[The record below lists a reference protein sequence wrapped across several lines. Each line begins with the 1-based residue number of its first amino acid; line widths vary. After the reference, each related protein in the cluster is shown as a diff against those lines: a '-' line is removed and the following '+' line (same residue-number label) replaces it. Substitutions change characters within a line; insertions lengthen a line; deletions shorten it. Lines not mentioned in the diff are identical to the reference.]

1 MTYIDAEKIYEA
13 TYQGLSI
20 FQYYFPGVDF
30 GDQKHFVKC
39 RAEERTASAKVTMF
53 KGKWRIT
60 DFGNQSEMSGM
71 SSIAYTMWAENL
83 IYIDALRFIQEV
95 IIRHEVGGSDFK
107 RPVYKAD
114 YAWRDVGPDDK
125 KGEYK
130 FAFKPIPSE
139 IDVKSIG
146 RYITPELLDRFNMK
160 SLEKYEMVSYSEK
173 YHKDIV
179 HIFTSTDDY
188 PIFLLD
194 EGSFKKIY
202 KPHEFEKRYRFLYVG
217 TKPTNYVFG
226 LKQIQSM
233 DNEFVNDAGEY
244 EYNGPEW
251 KKPKV
256 KDLIRC
262 SGESDALNMA
272 SIGFN
277 VYWLNSESAEM
288 PRETWDTLD
297 GLCETHYQLMD
308 LDATGK
314 DMAMKFAH
322 RHIDLVTIQLP
333 EWLQYKKDWRGNPCK
348 DIKDFINISGS
359 DQDETNSNF
368 IVLKRNSF
376 PMKFWRKS
384 IEEVKGKKVV
394 NYNIGL
400 ENYYY
405 FLQSHG
411 FYVTDSPYHRKA
423 GYCYAHINGKV
434 VDLINPDNIKKII
447 KRFTKDWIRGK
458 NLIDGVAILD
468 KINSSNQISENN
480 LQELKELPSLNFIN
494 HDKRTE
500 YLHFTNSSLKIQK
513 DSIEKVKHQDVP
525 NFILGK
531 LELGTDIISHV
542 IEKNITLIKQ
552 PAIEVKPTPDYALL
566 LEKLKGAKT
575 SEERE
580 NCNVE
585 LANYPEL
592 NRYEVTFNDKD
603 FIFTKFLTDLAHIHW
618 RKEIEDKAELSA
630 DEKKEQNLS
639 LANLMFVLGYMTSQY
654 KDPGKPWLVFLQD
667 MKISQIGQSSGRS
680 GKSLL
685 CAALSH
691 TRPRFYIGARRKD
704 ITDKTEFLYDG
715 FTKFHNI
722 IEVDDLYE
730 FADFNFFY
738 TQVTGNREVN
748 SKHISKQILA
758 YDTSGKM
765 VVSSNFELQNVDSS
779 TIARILNGAASD
791 YYHEKT
797 KFNDY
802 KESRSPLTKFGRLL
816 FDDFTE
822 EEWIKFYNFMAYCVQ
837 LQMRFFKIQPPMDN
851 LLKRQLRR
859 LMTKGVSKDEE
870 FFIWANHYFTIPP
883 DPRPA
888 VSPENVGYFNVYF
901 KREAAFDNFKLTLN
915 ASQISKYKSNQ
926 FKTSLE
932 AWCEYHGYTLNPIH
946 LCTGTNAGEDRRI
959 IKKIDE
965 KTTECFFI
973 STLSVQA
980 VDEDEQGN
988 ADENLLTKK
997 EADDMPF

>member
-1 MTYIDAEKIYEA
+1 MIYIDADKILDTTEH
-13 TYQGLSI
+13 GLTI
-20 FQYYFPGVDF
+20 FQHYFPGVDF
-30 GDQKHFVKC
+30 RDTKHFVKC
-39 RAEERTASAKVTMF
+39 RESEKTASAKVSQY
-53 KGKWRIT
+53 KGTWRIT

-71 SSIAYTMWAENL
+71 SAIGYVGWAENL
-83 IYIDALRFIQEV
+83 IYIDSLRFIQDV
-95 IIRHEVGGSDFK
+95 IIRREVGGSDFK
-107 RPVYKAD
+107 RPSYKAE
-114 YAWRDVGPDDK
+114 YSWREVGPEDK
-125 KGEYK
+125 KGEYN
-130 FAFKPIPSE
+130 FEYKPKPSE
-139 IDVKSIG
+139 IDLKSIG
-146 RYITPELLDRFNMK
+146 RYLEIGHLDRFNLK
-160 SLEKYEMVSYSEK
+160 SLVKYEMISYSERYK
-173 YHKDIV
+173 KDIV
-179 HIFTSTDDY
+179 HIFKSTDDF

-202 KPHEFEKRYRFLYVG
+202 KPHELDKKFRFGYVG
-217 TKPTNYVFG
+217 NKPTNYIFG
-226 LKQIQSM
+226 LKQLQSM
-233 DNEFVNDAGEY
+233 DNEFVNPDTGKY
-244 EYNGPEW
+244 EYKGPEW

-272 SIGFN
+272 SLGFN
-277 VYWLNSESAEM
+277 VYWLNSESAEV
-288 PRETWDTLD
+288 PREVWETLD
-297 GLCETHYQLMD
+297 GLCERHYQLMD

-314 DMAMKFAH
+314 EMAMKFAH

-333 EWLQYKKDWRGNPCK
+333 EWLKFKKDWRGNPCK
-348 DIKDFINISGS
+348 DIKDFINISGT
-359 DQDETNSNF
+359 DLEDTINNF
-368 IVLKRNSF
+368 ITIKASSF
-376 PMKFWRKS
+376 PMKFWKKS
-384 IEEVKGKKVV
+384 IDDVKGKKVV

-447 KRFTKDWIRGK
+447 KRFTKDWIRSK

-480 LQELKELPSLNFIN
+480 LQELKELTSLNFIN

-500 YLHFTNSSLKIQK
+500 YLHFTNGSLKIQK

-542 IEKNITLIKQ
+542 IDKNITLIKQ
-552 PAIEVKPTPDYALL
+552 PAIEVKPMPAYALL

-585 LANYPEL
+585 LSNYPEL
-592 NRYEVTFNDKD
+592 DRYEVTINDD
-603 FIFTKFLTDLAHIHW
+603 SFIFTKFLTDLAHIHW
-618 RKEIEDKAELSA
+618 RKEVEDHLKLTNAET
-630 DEKKEQNLS
+630 KEQNLS

-748 SKHISKQILA
+748 SKHISKQILS

-765 VVSSNFELQNVDSS
+765 VVSSNFELQNVDS
-779 TIARILNGAASD
+779 
-791 YYHEKT
+791 
-797 KFNDY
+797 FNNRTY
-802 KESRSPLTKFGRLL
+802 PERGSIGLL
-816 FDDFTE
+816 P
-822 EEWIKFYNFMAYCVQ
+822 
-837 LQMRFFKIQPPMDN
+837 R
-851 LLKRQLRR
+851 
-859 LMTKGVSKDEE
+859 KDE
-870 FFIWANHYFTIPP
+870 
-883 DPRPA
+883 
-888 VSPENVGYFNVYF
+888 V
-901 KREAAFDNFKLTLN
+901 
-915 ASQISKYKSNQ
+915 
-926 FKTSLE
+926 
-932 AWCEYHGYTLNPIH
+932 
-946 LCTGTNAGEDRRI
+946 
-959 IKKIDE
+959 
-965 KTTECFFI
+965 
-973 STLSVQA
+973 
-980 VDEDEQGN
+980 
-988 ADENLLTKK
+988 
-997 EADDMPF
+997 

>member
-1 MTYIDAEKIYEA
+1 MIYIDAEKIYDA
-13 TYQGLSI
+13 THQGLTI
-20 FQYYFPGVDF
+20 FQHYFPGVDF

-39 RAEERTASAKVTMF
+39 RTEEKTASAKVSLY

-71 SSIAYTMWAENL
+71 SSIAYVMWAENL

-95 IIRHEVGGSDFK
+95 IVRHEVGGKEFV
-107 RPVYKAD
+107 RPKYRAD
-114 YAWRDVGPDDK
+114 YSWRDLEPEDK

-130 FAFKPIPSE
+130 FAYKPVPT
-139 IDVKSIG
+139 DNDLKSIG
-146 RYITPELLDRFNMK
+146 RYVTAGLLDRFNFK
-160 SLEKYEMVSYSEK
+160 SVEKYEMVSYSEK
-173 YHKDIV
+173 YKKDIV
-179 HIFTSTDDY
+179 NIFKSTDDY
-188 PIFLLD
+188 PIFVMD
-194 EGSFKKIY
+194 EGKFKKIY
-202 KPHEFEKRYRFLYVG
+202 KPHEFEKKHRFGYAG

-226 LKQIQSM
+226 LKQLQTL
-233 DNEFVNDAGEY
+233 DNEFVNPDTGEY

-262 SGESDALNMA
+262 SGESDAMNVA
-272 SIGFN
+272 SLGYH

-288 PRETWDTLD
+288 DRESWETLD
-297 GLCETHYQLMD
+297 GMCDKHYQLMD

-322 RHIDLVTIQLP
+322 RHIDLVTIELP
-333 EWLQYKKDWRGNPCK
+333 DWLKLKKDWRGNPCK
-348 DIKDFINISGS
+348 DIKDFIAISGT
-359 DQDETNSNF
+359 DVDETTTNF
-368 IVLKRNSF
+368 VALKHKAF
-376 PMKFWRKS
+376 PIKFWTRT
-384 IEEVKGKKVV
+384 IEDSKGKKVV
-394 NYNIGL
+394 NYNVNL

-405 FLQSHG
+405 FLRSHG

-423 GYCYAHINGKV
+423 GYCYAHIDGKV
-434 VDLINPDNIKKII
+434 VDLINPENIKKII
-447 KRFTKDWIRGK
+447 KRFTKDWIRSK
-458 NLIDGVAILD
+458 NLLDEVAILN
-468 KINSSNQISENN
+468 KINSSNQISESN
-480 LQELKELPSLNFIN
+480 LQDIGEITLNFTN

-500 YLHFTNSSLKIQK
+500 YLHFRNGSLKIQR
-513 DSIEKVKHQDVP
+513 DTIEKVKHHEIP
-525 NFILGK
+525 NYILGK
-531 LELGTDIISHV
+531 LELGTDVVSHV
-542 IEKNITLIKQ
+542 IDKSINLVKQ
-552 PAIEVKPTPDYALL
+552 PIIEIKPTSAYALL
-566 LEKLKGAKT
+566 LDKLKGAKT

-580 NCNVE
+580 NTNVE
-585 LANYPEL
+585 LASYPEL
-592 NRYEVTFNDKD
+592 DRYEVTINDTE
-603 FIFTKFLTDLAHIHW
+603 FIFARFLKDLSHIHW
-618 RKEIEDKAELSA
+618 RKELEEKQPLTP
-630 DEKKEQNLS
+630 DEKKEQNLL

-691 TRPRFYIGARRKD
+691 SRPRFYIGARRKD

-738 TQVTGNREVN
+738 TQVTGNREIN
-748 SKHISKQILA
+748 SKHISKQILP
-758 YDTSGKM
+758 YDSSGKM

-802 KESRSPLTKFGRLL
+802 KESRSPFTKFGRLL

-822 EEWIKFYNFMAYCVQ
+822 EEWVKFYNLMAYCIQ

-851 LLKRQLRR
+851 LMKRQLRR
-859 LMTKGVSKDEE
+859 LMTRGVSKDEE
-870 FFIWANHYFTIPP
+870 FFTWANHYFVIPP
-883 DPRPA
+883 DPRPDI
-888 VSPENVGYFNVYF
+888 SPDNVGYFNVYF
-901 KREAAFDNFKLTLN
+901 KREAAFDNFKTTLSS
-915 ASQISKYKSNQ
+915 SQSSKYKSNQ
-926 FKTSLE
+926 FKSSLG
-932 AWCEYHGYTLNPIH
+932 AWCEYYGYTLNPIH
-946 LCTGTNAGEDRRI
+946 LCTGTNAAEDRRI
-959 IKKIDE
+959 IKKIDL

-973 STLSVQA
+973 STLNIQTDQSDDQAPTKEDLESV
-980 VDEDEQGN
+980 
-988 ADENLLTKK
+988 
-997 EADDMPF
+997 PF